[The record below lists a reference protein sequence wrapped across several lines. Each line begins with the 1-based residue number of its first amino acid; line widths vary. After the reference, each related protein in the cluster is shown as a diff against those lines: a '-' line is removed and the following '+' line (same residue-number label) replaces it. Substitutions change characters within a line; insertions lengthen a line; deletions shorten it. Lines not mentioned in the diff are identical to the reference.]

1 MHIFVK
7 LKKKKKIFFYNY
19 SEYLYIS
26 YMFIL
31 RTILNAHLKSNK
43 IMSAVFVII
52 EKSLCDM

>member
-1 MHIFVK
+1 MFV
-7 LKKKKKIFFYNY
+7 
-19 SEYLYIS
+19 
-26 YMFIL
+26 L